1 MSKVYILTDGGH
13 DYSGA
18 KDFGDLVFCLPDVI
32 KKSDVAQMY
41 RELSVALED
50 YQVDDYLLV
59 SGLTTLCMVAS
70 AMIAHRFEEVRF
82 LIFDKGQYTAKQLF
96 LQDSP

>member
-18 KDFGDLVFCLPDVI
+18 KEFGDLVFCLPDVI

-41 RELSVALED
+41 RELSVALDD
-50 YQVDDYLLV
+50 YQIDDYLLV
-59 SGLTTLCMVAS
+59 SGLTTL
-70 AMIAHRFEEVRF
+70 F
-82 LIFDKGQYTAKQLF
+82 LLCC
-96 LQDSP
+96 LV